1 MAAKSKNGAKPN
13 DAAGAASAGGDVSKM
28 DAVRTALDTLGKKAK
43 PKAIVALVKDRYGM
57 DLSLNLVNNYK
68 HHLVKKGVGKGRR
81 GRRPKA
87 EQATAAAAPAPATRR
102 GGNGGAISL
111 RDIDA
116 VKQLTDRV
124 GAESLHSLIDMLA
137 H

>member
-1 MAAKSKNGAKPN
+1 MMAAKSKNGAKPAG
-13 DAAGAASAGGDVSKM
+13 AAGAPSAGGEVSKM
-28 DAVRTALDTLGKKAK
+28 DAVRSALETQGKRAK
-43 PKAIVALVKDRYGM
+43 PKAIVAFVKDRYGM

-87 EQATAAAAPAPATRR
+87 EQAATASTPAAKR
-102 GGNGGAISL
+102 GNGGAISL